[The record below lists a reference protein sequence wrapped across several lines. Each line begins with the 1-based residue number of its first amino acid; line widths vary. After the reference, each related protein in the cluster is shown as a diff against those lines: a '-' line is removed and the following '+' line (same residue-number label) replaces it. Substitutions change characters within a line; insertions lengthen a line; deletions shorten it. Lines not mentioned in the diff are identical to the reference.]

1 MLKSK
6 KNPIYFIAEVGS
18 NHEGNFKEAIRIVKN
33 CIKSKADCIKIQIFN
48 PQNLVSKKYDFERY
62 NHFNKLQLSVDE
74 YFKIAEICKKSD
86 KDFSAS
92 IWDKNL
98 IHPFKKY
105 VKFYKVGSGDLT
117 NYEIIYEII
126 YSSLSSYR

>member
-62 NHFNKLQLSVDE
+62 NHFNNS
-74 YFKIAEICKKSD
+74 S
-86 KDFSAS
+86 FS
-92 IWDKNL
+92 
-98 IHPFKKY
+98 
-105 VKFYKVGSGDLT
+105 
-117 NYEIIYEII
+117 
-126 YSSLSSYR
+126 